1 MLPGALHAGAPHA
14 YGRGEQC
21 TGLQQPPPL
30 RRVRG
35 NALTEGH
42 KFSKDFCPVNS
53 YCKFT
58 RAMTLRIFGRM
69 WQNGARSSPRRRRK
83 SRRWGPSLSL
93 SLSLSHSLSCLLTH
107 YSACPYTQAKSVAA
121 SSSWTIVRIWFGITN
136 KLRITGASTKVLTA
150 VTIYY
155 CPLFTEKKIYSL
167 PASTHTGGDCC
178 HFYYTRSELIRDT
191 RLTALYLLDFF
202 VFFLLSRRQVSNVT
216 QPRTSFFSSLVCP
229 HRRDHLL
236 LQNHHLREFFFF
248 IFPFL
253 VCSHPPR
260 P

>member
-1 MLPGALHAGAPHA
+1 VLPGALHAGAPHA

-93 SLSLSHSLSCLLTH
+93 SLSLSLTLSLVYLHTTLLVPT
-107 YSACPYTQAKSVAA
+107 PRQ
-121 SSSWTIVRIWFGITN
+121 
-136 KLRITGASTKVLTA
+136 KVWQHRPRG
-150 VTIYY
+150 
-155 CPLFTEKKIYSL
+155 PLFASGLVSL
-167 PASTHTGGDCC
+167 TSSAS
-178 HFYYTRSELIRDT
+178 R
-191 RLTALYLLDFF
+191 AL
-202 VFFLLSRRQVSNVT
+202 
-216 QPRTSFFSSLVCP
+216 
-229 HRRDHLL
+229 
-236 LQNHHLREFFFF
+236 
-248 IFPFL
+248 
-253 VCSHPPR
+253 PPR
-260 P
+260 C